1 MAAAAYARRALPDLR
16 VQGRK
21 YQKKWYHERKKNG
34 LCIKCGKPAME
45 GHVMCEKCRTAL
57 NARLKAARDAY
68 RQREAKT

>member
-1 MAAAAYARRALPDLR
+1 MKTKGHRDYHRCPRKIRRDAAWL
-16 VQGRK
+16 Q
-21 YQKKWYHERKKNG
+21 QHM
-34 LCIKCGKPAME
+34 PAME

>member
-1 MAAAAYARRALPDLR
+1 MSEYAS
-16 VQGRK
+16 QRK

-68 RQREAKT
+68 RQKEGKT